1 MTVTIA
7 IANAKGGVGKT
18 TTALHL
24 AVAFAERGLSTLA
37 IDIDPQGTLTQ
48 QLGIATNHDTPTVRE
63 VLFDNHRLRDVAVPT
78 RLHLDVAPAD
88 LRLADADLGLAQV
101 GGGDLRL
108 RKGMRGL
115 PHEIVVIDCP
125 PALGKLTFNALVA
138 ADAYLVPIDSA
149 AFALMGMDML
159 FRTVEEVREYFNPN
173 LRFLGPVL
181 TLAEPRTLVTR
192 AVSDQLRRAYPET
205 FATMIR
211 RSQKAKEVAFAQE
224 TLLDIEPTTT
234 GDDYRTLASEVL
246 GRLGLGALTN
256 DTRVG

>member
-1 MTVTIA
+1 
-7 IANAKGGVGKT
+7 
-18 TTALHL
+18 
-24 AVAFAERGLSTLA
+24 
-37 IDIDPQGTLTQ
+37 
-48 QLGIATNHDTPTVRE
+48 
-63 VLFDNHRLRDVAVPT
+63 
-78 RLHLDVAPAD
+78 
-88 LRLADADLGLAQV
+88 
-101 GGGDLRL
+101 
-108 RKGMRGL
+108 
-115 PHEIVVIDCP
+115 
-125 PALGKLTFNALVA
+125 
-138 ADAYLVPIDSA
+138 
-149 AFALMGMDML
+149 MGMDML